1 MKDKTDRAPSL
12 ERADNHR
19 VLQKVM
25 LGVVSVMERLKDG
38 LWGQGERAGMKSS
51 GRGSLR

>member
-1 MKDKTDRAPSL
+1 MKGKTDRVPFL

-38 LWGQGERAGMKSS
+38 LWGQGEIAEMKSS